1 MGKRMRVGVF
11 RGKTSRGLPIGA
23 YVSVA
28 DNTGARVAQIIAVM
42 GYKAPKRRLASATVG
57 DMVSVTIKKGT
68 PEYRSKV
75 FRAVVIRQR
84 KPYRRISG
92 ERIRFE
98 DNAVV
103 LVREDGDPIGSEI
116 RGPVAR
122 EAAEKRPK
130 LAQKASRVV

>member
-1 MGKRMRVGVF
+1 MGKRMRSGVF
-11 RGKTSRGLPIGA
+11 RGRTSRGLPIGA
-23 YVSVA
+23 YVNVA

-57 DMVSVTIKKGT
+57 DMVSVTVKKG
-68 PEYRSKV
+68 PIEYREKV
-75 FRAVVIRQR
+75 RRAIVVRQR
-84 KPYRRISG
+84 KPYRRVSG

-103 LVREDGDPIGSEI
+103 LVREDGEPIGSEI
-116 RGPVAR
+116 RGPIAR

-130 LAQKASRVV
+130 LAQKARMVV